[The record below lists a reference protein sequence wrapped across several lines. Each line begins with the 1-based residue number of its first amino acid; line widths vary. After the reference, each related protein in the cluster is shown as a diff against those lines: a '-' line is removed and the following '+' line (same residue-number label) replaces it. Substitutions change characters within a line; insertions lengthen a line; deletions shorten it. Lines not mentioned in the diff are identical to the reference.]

1 MNRWILMLLCCGLAG
16 AAQAEI
22 YKRVDK
28 DGHVTYSSS
37 PMKGARKIELPELP
51 TMPAQPVPPR
61 TKATKPAENAE
72 LHVSRETQARRDDT
86 RRKILE
92 DELASEEK
100 ALAEARTRLQQAQDT
115 PQVYTGADSKTY
127 RNVAKY
133 EEALAA
139 AQSDVASHEQNIR
152 ALKTEL
158 SNLK

>member
-1 MNRWILMLLCCGLAG
+1 MKRWILMLLCYGLAG

-37 PMKGARKIELPELP
+37 PMKGARKIELPQLP
-51 TMPAQPVPPR
+51 TMPAQPVPAR
-61 TKATKPAENAE
+61 TKTNKPAENAE
-72 LHVSRETQARRDDT
+72 LRVSRETQDRRDDA

-100 ALAEARTRLQQAQDT
+100 ALAEARARLQEAQDT
-115 PQVYTGADSKTY
+115 PQVYTGADGKTY
-127 RNVAKY
+127 RNMAKY
-133 EEALAA
+133 EETVAS
-139 AQSDVASHEQNIR
+139 AQADVASHEQNVR